1 MSIEKTILKYQK
13 QGIRLFLENG
23 KLCYNSPK
31 GVMNK
36 AIQEE
41 LSKIRDELIDFL
53 AKSCSPVI
61 IDKENLNEEFDLT
74 NMQLAYT
81 VGKGELYKYG
91 QTNCKI
97 YCEIKYPVIDIAK
110 FKKSWTDVIIAN
122 EMLHAV
128 IYNDGKQKI
137 LKDYNIPDIRYT
149 KRCSKYHFNDEH
161 LENVR
166 KRLSSKTYEL
176 GKWPLYDIEI
186 TSFDDYSII
195 HLSLDMLIADFTSI
209 GVIIRDLEDS
219 YFEDIKLEN
228 KGITFRDII
237 VFDENFKKTSEYR
250 INYNKA
256 KDYWLKKIEDLPEGP
271 TLTTKSSEG
280 NVSIKQFNLRITEKR
295 ELEIQD
301 ICRRNKITLT
311 VFILTAYAEV
321 LSRWSSEKRFCINV
335 TISERDDIHP
345 NISSIVGDFT
355 DINLLEISN
364 LNENEFVENAQ
375 NIQLQ
380 LWKDI
385 DNRSFSGIEVL
396 REVSKSRKQNI
407 IYPYVFTS
415 ALGIQENIKSN
426 SISNFGELVYKIT
439 QTPQVILD
447 CQVMR
452 DKGGILITWDVRD
465 NIFPKGMIESA
476 FTRFSDIILNRRKE
490 NSSKDKEVLRTFG
503 QSHILSSEF
512 NDNMNFESFIGNLY
526 LEEMAS
532 KIILNNYDQK
542 YTYKKLGLLV
552 RNIRDLLIINKCKA
566 GDTVLINSP
575 DAFLK
580 VGAILAILSIGGGAL
595 PIDETED
602 LLEIESLNKKYDIK
616 FALINDIDDFCLDG
630 EIYKN
635 LKIISLEQIED
646 FDDEKPD
653 KLEITDIAKATL
665 ISKEMDQLGEMRFY
679 PIKVKNIF
687 SFVRKQIDLLKVRKA
702 DELLVCENNNSRVL
716 ITNLLICLL
725 SQSTLNLCK
734 NISQQKY
741 NKMIMDSEFIQ
752 VNMHQL
758 EVLCKNHIR
767 KSKIKSIISK
777 TLIVITAI
785 DSMSL
790 INQFSELL
798 ESFRI
803 IFMIDDFTIQ
813 DNEQYMILCKEYVK
827 MDHEDNLLS
836 FNKNLSSGEVSILD
850 QHLSMCPEWV
860 VGDIFVNKKSND
872 ESSSDIY
879 NSTDQK
885 NVLAKTKF
893 RGMYTS
899 DSIIVT
905 HDSTGDVK
913 LEGNDIN
920 VYEIE
925 SKINSLKD
933 IHKSAI
939 VPNKND
945 CSVDVFVQPNFSEAT
960 KDTRNIKFSEFN
972 IKDVD
977 DFNLDNFL
985 RWMQASNE
993 TAIEDIFQTFLKLG
1007 VFVNKNKWY
1016 SIKEIYYETKVVDIY
1031 KRLLKRWLN
1040 ALISEGII
1048 KYNAN
1053 RGYKLNSCRVDNI
1066 GKAWEKW
1073 KEIDLH
1079 VRYSDIM
1086 MNYFYESRVNLIKLL
1101 QGKINPVELFFPN
1114 GSFDVALAAYKNNPI
1129 SNIMNKAT
1137 IKYINDIID
1146 DFNQRFPNK
1155 DFRILEVGGG
1165 VGGTTIDLMKQIKN
1179 YNIKYLFTD
1188 ISQSFINEAE
1198 KNFIKYNNIDFGI
1211 YDINKDY
1218 FEQGMNNSEFDLIIC
1233 NNVFH
1238 NANDESEVLEQFKGM
1253 LTRNGHLVIL
1263 EGLPGSYA
1271 LLTSMEFHAG
1281 LDHIKGFREDTDQV
1295 FLSMNDMNKIIN
1307 YCNGDLVKC
1316 FPDNSRERDI
1326 LGQCLYIVK
1335 FRESIIDL
1343 DKKRILNN
1351 ILRLL
1356 PYPIRVNTFNV
1367 INSIP
1372 LTREAC
1378 INRRKLRD
1386 DLKERINKRVKIKEI
1401 NKKEVGPATNL
1412 EKNLVQIWKET
1423 LKVESLSIN
1432 DNFFELGGDSLIAAQ
1447 IASKMKQNLAEFKE
1461 VPWDQIM
1468 LGLIQSDSLREMC
1481 SNFIFNSQEELKED
1495 NESIGKIILLSEKKT
1510 TNSAC
1515 VLFHDGLGSLGPY
1528 SSLIPL
1534 INENCDKYN
1543 LYGLGNIDEKS
1554 FLSISP
1560 DNLIS
1565 TLGYEYA
1572 NLLEQTGEKEFE
1584 LIGFC
1589 TGGLIAIETGKVLLE
1604 KGLKVNMVT
1613 TIDTMIC
1620 KKMIL
1625 NNFLLERAFAQLIG
1639 ANINKAGHSVS
1650 DEEVRKSLLYLS
1662 KNYNLKLMQRDDL
1675 FLESIDKFKNVKECY
1690 VEFSTL
1696 DENERFNRMLNS
1708 IENEKLNEINTLS
1721 NIKQRFNIFSQS
1733 FEAAMLYEPENY
1745 VGDVKVLYCDNE
1757 KFTFLPLDNIDNEKF
1772 WKNATLGD
1780 IKLQK
1785 IKGNHLTCLNGKMA
1799 SEVFKNIFG
1808 DKKQ

>member
-301 ICRRNKITLT
+301 ICSRNKITLT
-311 VFILTAYAEV
+311 AFILTAYAEV

-602 LLEIESLNKKYDIK
+602 LEEIESLNKKYDIK

-653 KLEITDIAKATL
+653 KFEITDIAKATL

-790 INQFSELL
+790 INQFPELL

-860 VGDIFVNKKSND
+860 VGDIFVNKK
-872 ESSSDIY
+872 
-879 NSTDQK
+879 
-885 NVLAKTKF
+885 
-893 RGMYTS
+893 
-899 DSIIVT
+899 
-905 HDSTGDVK
+905 
-913 LEGNDIN
+913 
-920 VYEIE
+920 IE
-925 SKINSLKD
+925 
-933 IHKSAI
+933 
-939 VPNKND
+939 
-945 CSVDVFVQPNFSEAT
+945 
-960 KDTRNIKFSEFN
+960 R
-972 IKDVD
+972 
-977 DFNLDNFL
+977 
-985 RWMQASNE
+985 
-993 TAIEDIFQTFLKLG
+993 
-1007 VFVNKNKWY
+1007 
-1016 SIKEIYYETKVVDIY
+1016 
-1031 KRLLKRWLN
+1031 
-1040 ALISEGII
+1040 
-1048 KYNAN
+1048 
-1053 RGYKLNSCRVDNI
+1053 
-1066 GKAWEKW
+1066 
-1073 KEIDLH
+1073 
-1079 VRYSDIM
+1079 
-1086 MNYFYESRVNLIKLL
+1086 
-1101 QGKINPVELFFPN
+1101 
-1114 GSFDVALAAYKNNPI
+1114 
-1129 SNIMNKAT
+1129 
-1137 IKYINDIID
+1137 
-1146 DFNQRFPNK
+1146 
-1155 DFRILEVGGG
+1155 
-1165 VGGTTIDLMKQIKN
+1165 
-1179 YNIKYLFTD
+1179 
-1188 ISQSFINEAE
+1188 
-1198 KNFIKYNNIDFGI
+1198 
-1211 YDINKDY
+1211 
-1218 FEQGMNNSEFDLIIC
+1218 
-1233 NNVFH
+1233 
-1238 NANDESEVLEQFKGM
+1238 
-1253 LTRNGHLVIL
+1253 
-1263 EGLPGSYA
+1263 
-1271 LLTSMEFHAG
+1271 
-1281 LDHIKGFREDTDQV
+1281 
-1295 FLSMNDMNKIIN
+1295 
-1307 YCNGDLVKC
+1307 
-1316 FPDNSRERDI
+1316 
-1326 LGQCLYIVK
+1326 
-1335 FRESIIDL
+1335 
-1343 DKKRILNN
+1343 
-1351 ILRLL
+1351 
-1356 PYPIRVNTFNV
+1356 
-1367 INSIP
+1367 
-1372 LTREAC
+1372 
-1378 INRRKLRD
+1378 
-1386 DLKERINKRVKIKEI
+1386 
-1401 NKKEVGPATNL
+1401 
-1412 EKNLVQIWKET
+1412 
-1423 LKVESLSIN
+1423 
-1432 DNFFELGGDSLIAAQ
+1432 
-1447 IASKMKQNLAEFKE
+1447 
-1461 VPWDQIM
+1461 
-1468 LGLIQSDSLREMC
+1468 
-1481 SNFIFNSQEELKED
+1481 
-1495 NESIGKIILLSEKKT
+1495 
-1510 TNSAC
+1510 
-1515 VLFHDGLGSLGPY
+1515 
-1528 SSLIPL
+1528 
-1534 INENCDKYN
+1534 
-1543 LYGLGNIDEKS
+1543 
-1554 FLSISP
+1554 
-1560 DNLIS
+1560 
-1565 TLGYEYA
+1565 
-1572 NLLEQTGEKEFE
+1572 
-1584 LIGFC
+1584 
-1589 TGGLIAIETGKVLLE
+1589 
-1604 KGLKVNMVT
+1604 
-1613 TIDTMIC
+1613 
-1620 KKMIL
+1620 
-1625 NNFLLERAFAQLIG
+1625 
-1639 ANINKAGHSVS
+1639 
-1650 DEEVRKSLLYLS
+1650 
-1662 KNYNLKLMQRDDL
+1662 
-1675 FLESIDKFKNVKECY
+1675 
-1690 VEFSTL
+1690 
-1696 DENERFNRMLNS
+1696 
-1708 IENEKLNEINTLS
+1708 
-1721 NIKQRFNIFSQS
+1721 
-1733 FEAAMLYEPENY
+1733 
-1745 VGDVKVLYCDNE
+1745 
-1757 KFTFLPLDNIDNEKF
+1757 
-1772 WKNATLGD
+1772 
-1780 IKLQK
+1780 
-1785 IKGNHLTCLNGKMA
+1785 
-1799 SEVFKNIFG
+1799 
-1808 DKKQ
+1808 

>member
-301 ICRRNKITLT
+301 ICSRNKITLT
-311 VFILTAYAEV
+311 AFILTAYAEV

-526 LEEMAS
+526 LKEMAS

-602 LLEIESLNKKYDIK
+602 LEEIESLNKKYDIK
-616 FALINDIDDFCLDG
+616 FALINDINDFCLDG

-653 KLEITDIAKATL
+653 KFEITDIAKATL

-790 INQFSELL
+790 INQFPELL

-899 DSIIVT
+899 D
-905 HDSTGDVK
+905 
-913 LEGNDIN
+913 L
-920 VYEIE
+920 
-925 SKINSLKD
+925 
-933 IHKSAI
+933 
-939 VPNKND
+939 
-945 CSVDVFVQPNFSEAT
+945 
-960 KDTRNIKFSEFN
+960 
-972 IKDVD
+972 
-977 DFNLDNFL
+977 
-985 RWMQASNE
+985 
-993 TAIEDIFQTFLKLG
+993 
-1007 VFVNKNKWY
+1007 
-1016 SIKEIYYETKVVDIY
+1016 
-1031 KRLLKRWLN
+1031 
-1040 ALISEGII
+1040 
-1048 KYNAN
+1048 
-1053 RGYKLNSCRVDNI
+1053 
-1066 GKAWEKW
+1066 
-1073 KEIDLH
+1073 
-1079 VRYSDIM
+1079 
-1086 MNYFYESRVNLIKLL
+1086 
-1101 QGKINPVELFFPN
+1101 
-1114 GSFDVALAAYKNNPI
+1114 
-1129 SNIMNKAT
+1129 
-1137 IKYINDIID
+1137 
-1146 DFNQRFPNK
+1146 
-1155 DFRILEVGGG
+1155 
-1165 VGGTTIDLMKQIKN
+1165 
-1179 YNIKYLFTD
+1179 
-1188 ISQSFINEAE
+1188 
-1198 KNFIKYNNIDFGI
+1198 
-1211 YDINKDY
+1211 
-1218 FEQGMNNSEFDLIIC
+1218 
-1233 NNVFH
+1233 
-1238 NANDESEVLEQFKGM
+1238 
-1253 LTRNGHLVIL
+1253 
-1263 EGLPGSYA
+1263 
-1271 LLTSMEFHAG
+1271 
-1281 LDHIKGFREDTDQV
+1281 
-1295 FLSMNDMNKIIN
+1295 
-1307 YCNGDLVKC
+1307 
-1316 FPDNSRERDI
+1316 
-1326 LGQCLYIVK
+1326 
-1335 FRESIIDL
+1335 
-1343 DKKRILNN
+1343 
-1351 ILRLL
+1351 
-1356 PYPIRVNTFNV
+1356 
-1367 INSIP
+1367 
-1372 LTREAC
+1372 
-1378 INRRKLRD
+1378 
-1386 DLKERINKRVKIKEI
+1386 
-1401 NKKEVGPATNL
+1401 
-1412 EKNLVQIWKET
+1412 
-1423 LKVESLSIN
+1423 
-1432 DNFFELGGDSLIAAQ
+1432 SLIH
-1447 IASKMKQNLAEFKE
+1447 I
-1461 VPWDQIM
+1461 
-1468 LGLIQSDSLREMC
+1468 
-1481 SNFIFNSQEELKED
+1481 
-1495 NESIGKIILLSEKKT
+1495 
-1510 TNSAC
+1510 
-1515 VLFHDGLGSLGPY
+1515 
-1528 SSLIPL
+1528 
-1534 INENCDKYN
+1534 
-1543 LYGLGNIDEKS
+1543 
-1554 FLSISP
+1554 
-1560 DNLIS
+1560 
-1565 TLGYEYA
+1565 
-1572 NLLEQTGEKEFE
+1572 
-1584 LIGFC
+1584 
-1589 TGGLIAIETGKVLLE
+1589 
-1604 KGLKVNMVT
+1604 
-1613 TIDTMIC
+1613 
-1620 KKMIL
+1620 
-1625 NNFLLERAFAQLIG
+1625 
-1639 ANINKAGHSVS
+1639 
-1650 DEEVRKSLLYLS
+1650 
-1662 KNYNLKLMQRDDL
+1662 
-1675 FLESIDKFKNVKECY
+1675 
-1690 VEFSTL
+1690 
-1696 DENERFNRMLNS
+1696 
-1708 IENEKLNEINTLS
+1708 
-1721 NIKQRFNIFSQS
+1721 
-1733 FEAAMLYEPENY
+1733 
-1745 VGDVKVLYCDNE
+1745 
-1757 KFTFLPLDNIDNEKF
+1757 
-1772 WKNATLGD
+1772 
-1780 IKLQK
+1780 
-1785 IKGNHLTCLNGKMA
+1785 
-1799 SEVFKNIFG
+1799 
-1808 DKKQ
+1808 

>member
-301 ICRRNKITLT
+301 ICSRNKITLT
-311 VFILTAYAEV
+311 AFILTAYAEV

-490 NSSKDKEVLRTFG
+490 NSSKDKEVLGTFG

-552 RNIRDLLIINKCKA
+552 RNIRDLLIINKCKS

-602 LLEIESLNKKYDIK
+602 LEEIESLNKKYDIK

-653 KLEITDIAKATL
+653 KFEITDIAKATL

-790 INQFSELL
+790 INQFPELL

-836 FNKNLSSGEVSILD
+836 FNKNLSSGEISILD

-1066 GKAWEKW
+1066 GKA
-1073 KEIDLH
+1073 
-1079 VRYSDIM
+1079 
-1086 MNYFYESRVNLIKLL
+1086 
-1101 QGKINPVELFFPN
+1101 
-1114 GSFDVALAAYKNNPI
+1114 
-1129 SNIMNKAT
+1129 
-1137 IKYINDIID
+1137 
-1146 DFNQRFPNK
+1146 
-1155 DFRILEVGGG
+1155 
-1165 VGGTTIDLMKQIKN
+1165 
-1179 YNIKYLFTD
+1179 
-1188 ISQSFINEAE
+1188 
-1198 KNFIKYNNIDFGI
+1198 
-1211 YDINKDY
+1211 
-1218 FEQGMNNSEFDLIIC
+1218 
-1233 NNVFH
+1233 
-1238 NANDESEVLEQFKGM
+1238 
-1253 LTRNGHLVIL
+1253 
-1263 EGLPGSYA
+1263 
-1271 LLTSMEFHAG
+1271 
-1281 LDHIKGFREDTDQV
+1281 
-1295 FLSMNDMNKIIN
+1295 
-1307 YCNGDLVKC
+1307 
-1316 FPDNSRERDI
+1316 
-1326 LGQCLYIVK
+1326 
-1335 FRESIIDL
+1335 
-1343 DKKRILNN
+1343 
-1351 ILRLL
+1351 
-1356 PYPIRVNTFNV
+1356 
-1367 INSIP
+1367 
-1372 LTREAC
+1372 
-1378 INRRKLRD
+1378 
-1386 DLKERINKRVKIKEI
+1386 
-1401 NKKEVGPATNL
+1401 
-1412 EKNLVQIWKET
+1412 
-1423 LKVESLSIN
+1423 
-1432 DNFFELGGDSLIAAQ
+1432 
-1447 IASKMKQNLAEFKE
+1447 
-1461 VPWDQIM
+1461 
-1468 LGLIQSDSLREMC
+1468 
-1481 SNFIFNSQEELKED
+1481 
-1495 NESIGKIILLSEKKT
+1495 
-1510 TNSAC
+1510 
-1515 VLFHDGLGSLGPY
+1515 
-1528 SSLIPL
+1528 
-1534 INENCDKYN
+1534 
-1543 LYGLGNIDEKS
+1543 
-1554 FLSISP
+1554 
-1560 DNLIS
+1560 
-1565 TLGYEYA
+1565 
-1572 NLLEQTGEKEFE
+1572 
-1584 LIGFC
+1584 
-1589 TGGLIAIETGKVLLE
+1589 
-1604 KGLKVNMVT
+1604 
-1613 TIDTMIC
+1613 
-1620 KKMIL
+1620 
-1625 NNFLLERAFAQLIG
+1625 
-1639 ANINKAGHSVS
+1639 
-1650 DEEVRKSLLYLS
+1650 
-1662 KNYNLKLMQRDDL
+1662 
-1675 FLESIDKFKNVKECY
+1675 
-1690 VEFSTL
+1690 
-1696 DENERFNRMLNS
+1696 
-1708 IENEKLNEINTLS
+1708 
-1721 NIKQRFNIFSQS
+1721 
-1733 FEAAMLYEPENY
+1733 
-1745 VGDVKVLYCDNE
+1745 
-1757 KFTFLPLDNIDNEKF
+1757 
-1772 WKNATLGD
+1772 
-1780 IKLQK
+1780 
-1785 IKGNHLTCLNGKMA
+1785 
-1799 SEVFKNIFG
+1799 
-1808 DKKQ
+1808 

>member
-301 ICRRNKITLT
+301 ICSRNKITLT
-311 VFILTAYAEV
+311 AFILTAYAEV

-465 NIFPKGMIESA
+465 NIFPKGMIELA

-575 DAFLK
+575 DAFFK

-602 LLEIESLNKKYDIK
+602 LEEIESLNKKYDIK

-653 KLEITDIAKATL
+653 KFEITDIAKATL

-702 DELLVCENNNSRVL
+702 DELLVCENSNSRVL

-790 INQFSELL
+790 INQFPELL

-1007 VFVNKNKWY
+1007 V
-1016 SIKEIYYETKVVDIY
+1016 
-1031 KRLLKRWLN
+1031 L
-1040 ALISEGII
+1040 
-1048 KYNAN
+1048 
-1053 RGYKLNSCRVDNI
+1053 
-1066 GKAWEKW
+1066 
-1073 KEIDLH
+1073 
-1079 VRYSDIM
+1079 
-1086 MNYFYESRVNLIKLL
+1086 
-1101 QGKINPVELFFPN
+1101 
-1114 GSFDVALAAYKNNPI
+1114 
-1129 SNIMNKAT
+1129 
-1137 IKYINDIID
+1137 
-1146 DFNQRFPNK
+1146 
-1155 DFRILEVGGG
+1155 
-1165 VGGTTIDLMKQIKN
+1165 
-1179 YNIKYLFTD
+1179 
-1188 ISQSFINEAE
+1188 
-1198 KNFIKYNNIDFGI
+1198 
-1211 YDINKDY
+1211 
-1218 FEQGMNNSEFDLIIC
+1218 
-1233 NNVFH
+1233 
-1238 NANDESEVLEQFKGM
+1238 
-1253 LTRNGHLVIL
+1253 
-1263 EGLPGSYA
+1263 
-1271 LLTSMEFHAG
+1271 
-1281 LDHIKGFREDTDQV
+1281 
-1295 FLSMNDMNKIIN
+1295 
-1307 YCNGDLVKC
+1307 
-1316 FPDNSRERDI
+1316 
-1326 LGQCLYIVK
+1326 
-1335 FRESIIDL
+1335 
-1343 DKKRILNN
+1343 
-1351 ILRLL
+1351 
-1356 PYPIRVNTFNV
+1356 
-1367 INSIP
+1367 
-1372 LTREAC
+1372 
-1378 INRRKLRD
+1378 
-1386 DLKERINKRVKIKEI
+1386 
-1401 NKKEVGPATNL
+1401 
-1412 EKNLVQIWKET
+1412 
-1423 LKVESLSIN
+1423 
-1432 DNFFELGGDSLIAAQ
+1432 
-1447 IASKMKQNLAEFKE
+1447 
-1461 VPWDQIM
+1461 
-1468 LGLIQSDSLREMC
+1468 
-1481 SNFIFNSQEELKED
+1481 
-1495 NESIGKIILLSEKKT
+1495 
-1510 TNSAC
+1510 
-1515 VLFHDGLGSLGPY
+1515 
-1528 SSLIPL
+1528 
-1534 INENCDKYN
+1534 
-1543 LYGLGNIDEKS
+1543 
-1554 FLSISP
+1554 
-1560 DNLIS
+1560 
-1565 TLGYEYA
+1565 
-1572 NLLEQTGEKEFE
+1572 
-1584 LIGFC
+1584 
-1589 TGGLIAIETGKVLLE
+1589 
-1604 KGLKVNMVT
+1604 
-1613 TIDTMIC
+1613 
-1620 KKMIL
+1620 
-1625 NNFLLERAFAQLIG
+1625 
-1639 ANINKAGHSVS
+1639 
-1650 DEEVRKSLLYLS
+1650 
-1662 KNYNLKLMQRDDL
+1662 
-1675 FLESIDKFKNVKECY
+1675 
-1690 VEFSTL
+1690 
-1696 DENERFNRMLNS
+1696 
-1708 IENEKLNEINTLS
+1708 
-1721 NIKQRFNIFSQS
+1721 
-1733 FEAAMLYEPENY
+1733 
-1745 VGDVKVLYCDNE
+1745 
-1757 KFTFLPLDNIDNEKF
+1757 
-1772 WKNATLGD
+1772 
-1780 IKLQK
+1780 
-1785 IKGNHLTCLNGKMA
+1785 
-1799 SEVFKNIFG
+1799 
-1808 DKKQ
+1808 